1 MKRVTLS
8 GGPSA
13 TVRDWDPATGGSAML
28 DDGSCVVLPP
38 ECLQGSVFRFLRP
51 GQRIR
56 LSSDA
61 RGGALTVTLPS

>member
-1 MKRVTLS
+1 
-8 GGPSA
+8 
-13 TVRDWDPATGGSAML
+13 ML
-28 DDGSCVVLPP
+28 DDGSYVVLPP